1 MSLHAPTSIPVMAP
15 VSASAPLPVPAPVS
29 APLPAPVSACV
40 SESVY
45 AGPRDRNSVKRK
57 PNTHTDRNTAEEPEP
72 VPVPVPVPAVIAR
85 SKGHLHILNT
95 FIFPYHI
102 TSYHIISY
110 HLISVTNLEIS
121 AFYIFNSRLLLHS
134 PHLYQCLL
142 PLFNSDLIL
151 LHSRVGTT
159 PRIENVLI
167 LEGHR
172 RTDRINAGTY
182 IVHTICTFL
191 SF

>member
-1 MSLHAPTSIPVMAP
+1 MAP

-57 PNTHTDRNTAEEPEP
+57 PNTHTDRNTAKEPE
-72 VPVPVPVPAVIAR
+72 PVPVPVPAVIAR